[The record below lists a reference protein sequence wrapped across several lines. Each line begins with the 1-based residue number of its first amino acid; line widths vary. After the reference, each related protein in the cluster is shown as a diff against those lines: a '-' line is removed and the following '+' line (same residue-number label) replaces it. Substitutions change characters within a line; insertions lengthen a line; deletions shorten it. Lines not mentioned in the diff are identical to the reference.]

1 MTHGNVVYQGIRG
14 TAPRVFYWRLVIK
27 PPAISHITKFQ
38 SPKGKQV
45 SCKSHCCTL
54 RHFYHLRKE
63 GISSKVQVPRSQL
76 RATLQAGLSMLILSY
91 TTVWEDMVAFR
102 SSRSPAS
109 QYLPCPHLPWTHGF
123 LFLATPERPYQY
135 HARGRGREGEEG
147 AARLQ
152 GVTAVAQAKGG

>member
-109 QYLPCPHLPWTHGF
+109 LHLLLCPCSNFQNPTLVQSVQCCEVKNQVS
-123 LFLATPERPYQY
+123 L
-135 HARGRGREGEEG
+135 
-147 AARLQ
+147 
-152 GVTAVAQAKGG
+152 

>member
-109 QYLPCPHLPWTHGF
+109 LHLHCYVPAPIF
-123 LFLATPERPYQY
+123 RIPLLYNQCNVV
-135 HARGRGREGEEG
+135 
-147 AARLQ
+147 RLRIRFHYNS
-152 GVTAVAQAKGG
+152 ALIK